1 MTPPPDILQLKLDR
15 LVATMESRKRTQ
27 SGERRTIQD
36 TRIQKLT
43 KRRPLWWTTD

>member
-1 MTPPPDILQLKLDR
+1 MTPPPDSLQLKLDR
-15 LVATMESRKRTQ
+15 LFATMESRKRTQ

-43 KRRPLWWTTD
+43 KRRPLWWATD